1 MADTNRTAKDY
12 GKVAVV
18 MGGTSAE
25 REVSLLSGNAVLKA
39 LQSSGV
45 NAIGID
51 ADKTLLHKLKQEQF
65 ERVFIILHGRDG
77 EDGKLQG
84 ALDWL
89 GLPYTGSGVLASAL
103 AMDKVR
109 TKLVWQRLGI
119 ATPEFMQLRPGSD
132 FATVLKQ
139 LGPCFVKP
147 VNEGSSIGA
156 CGAETVEQIE
166 TAFRKAYSYDKE
178 VLAETWIKGR
188 EYTVAILGEQVLPVV
203 ELESKNTFYD
213 YEAKYISDETVYHC
227 PAPLTDKETKI
238 LQDMALDA
246 YKAVGCTGWG
256 RVDAMRGADGR
267 FWLLEVNTAPG
278 MTSHSLV
285 PKAAAAAG
293 YSFEQLVLRI
303 LDSSFGRDGLQGAR
317 P

>member
-1 MADTNRTAKDY
+1 MAERAPSDY

-25 REVSLLSGNAVLKA
+25 RDVSLLSGTAVLGA
-39 LQSSGV
+39 LQRSKV

-51 ADKTLLHKLKQEQF
+51 ADKSLLLRLKE
-65 ERVFIILHGRDG
+65 ERVDRVFIILHGRDG

-109 TKLVWQRLGI
+109 TKRVWLNLGLS
-119 ATPEFMQLRPGSD
+119 TPPFEQLRPGSG
-132 FATVLKQ
+132 FAAALER
-139 LGPCFVKP
+139 LGPSFVKP

-156 CGAETVEQIE
+156 CGVE
-166 TAFRKAYSYDKE
+166 TAAQMEAAFEKAYAYDKE

-188 EYTVAILGEQVLPVV
+188 EFTVAILGDEVLPVV
-203 ELESKNTFYD
+203 ELETKNTFYD
-213 YEAKYISDETVYHC
+213 YEAKYLSDDTRYQC
-227 PAPLTDKETKI
+227 PANLSAMETKE
-238 LQDMALDA
+238 LQ
-246 YKAVGCTGWG
+246 
-256 RVDAMRGADGR
+256 DAMRGGDGR

-285 PKAAAAAG
+285 PKAAQAAG
-293 YSFEQLVLRI
+293 YSFERLVLRI
-303 LDSSFGRDGLQGAR
+303 LDSSFGRAGLQQGAQ